1 MIKRIFDIVF
11 SLLGLVVL
19 SPFFVVLTILI
30 KAESKGNIFYLQTRV
45 GKNNKDFKIFKF
57 RSMYQDA
64 DKNGLLTIGEKDS
77 RVTRVG
83 YYIRKYKL
91 DEFAQLINVLKGE
104 MSIVGPRPEVRKY
117 VEMYNADQKRIL
129 LVKPGIT
136 DYASIEFS
144 NENEILEQ
152 SQDPE
157 KKYIEEIMPYKLNLG
172 MKYINHNNALIDFK
186 IIFLTL
192 KKIFL

>member
-152 SQDPE
+152 SQNPE

-172 MKYINHNNALIDFK
+172 MKYINHNNTLIDFK